1 VLRRRRLAKK
11 LRRMREEAG
20 LTLTEAAPQMDRT
33 KSALSRVENGETAA
47 DPNLV
52 RTMMDVYNHY
62 DPDLLGLA
70 REALKPGWWHQY
82 GIRDRGYIGFETDAS
97 AVYELSLMYIP
108 GLLQTQDYVRALLSA
123 GRLKRTRQELANQV
137 KARMIRQRR
146 LVDPDTP
153 LTLHALIDEAALRKP
168 IGGPDVRR
176 AQLRHLIEQ
185 AELDTVTI
193 QVLPDELG
201 THVGMDG
208 AFIVLEFPED
218 EDPDL
223 LYITYLTGALHVEKP
238 QEVTEARLK
247 FADLRSLALSPKD
260 SVAFIERMV
269 GEP

>member
-97 AVYELSLMYIP
+97 AVYELSLMNIP
-108 GLLQTQDYVRALLSA
+108 GLLQTQDYARAVFHAS
-123 GRLKRTRQELANQV
+123 RVKWTRQERENQV

-153 LTLHALIDEAALRKP
+153 LALHALIDEAALRKP
-168 IGGPDVRR
+168 IGGPDVRQ

-193 QVLPDELG
+193 QVLPDDLG
-201 THVGMDG
+201 WYQGMDG

-223 LYITYLTGALHVEKP
+223 LYIAHVTGALHVEKP